1 MPAIVHVFQRKKGED
16 GNMDRNMDMTGV
28 AEVNWLTYLV
38 TRLHDNQK
46 LLVTNIMTQRKFL
59 APSR

>member
-28 AEVNWLTYLV
+28 SEVNWLT
-38 TRLHDNQK
+38 
-46 LLVTNIMTQRKFL
+46 
-59 APSR
+59 